1 MPNMERGD
9 GKKQSPEC
17 SFCLATA
24 SLKGFLHTHPQPAS
38 ASEAETGAPRA
49 GHTPPHN
56 DVKER
61 HTVISM
67 MSMVRVMVRV
77 RMTPLASCVNRTEA
91 TTCKSS

>member
-1 MPNMERGD
+1 MLNTERGD

-38 ASEAETGAPRA
+38 ASGVETGAPRA
-49 GHTPPHN
+49 GHTPPHH
-56 DVKER
+56 DVNEP
-61 HTVISM
+61 HTVIST
-67 MSMVRVMVRV
+67 MSMVRMMVRV
-77 RMTPLASCVNRTEA
+77 GMTSLASRANRTKA

>member
-1 MPNMERGD
+1 MPNMERGN

-38 ASEAETGAPRA
+38 ASGAETGAPRA

-56 DVKER
+56 DVNECR
-61 HTVISM
+61 TVISM
-67 MSMVRVMVRV
+67 SMVRMMVRV

-91 TTCKSS
+91 TTCQSS